1 MAKTLKMED
10 ILKTSTEVDEISKEL
25 VDISEAM
32 QELYD
37 ERSRSANE
45 AIRQCV
51 KLEEKKQGMR
61 KAKKDFERG
70 EIDEEEYIRRQDEF
84 CYIKRCAKR
93 AIKANEKASGDIRT
107 FRKRKDNLKDL
118 LLARI

>member
-25 VDISEAM
+25 VDIYEAM

-45 AIRQCV
+45 AIRQCI

-84 CYIKRCAKR
+84 CYLKRCVKR
-93 AIKANEKASGDIRT
+93 AIKSNRKASGDIRA
-107 FRKRKDNLKDL
+107 FRKRKDNLEDL